1 MTYISQA
8 IKTLIKLV
16 LSITFAEKA
25 DLGWDTTMNADYEG
39 NVRTYDIEIC
49 GKHYTECDS
58 SEDEGP
64 TKRAI

>member
-1 MTYISQA
+1 
-8 IKTLIKLV
+8 
-16 LSITFAEKA
+16 
-25 DLGWDTTMNADYEG
+25 MNADYEG

-64 TKRAI
+64 TKRVLIILRAV